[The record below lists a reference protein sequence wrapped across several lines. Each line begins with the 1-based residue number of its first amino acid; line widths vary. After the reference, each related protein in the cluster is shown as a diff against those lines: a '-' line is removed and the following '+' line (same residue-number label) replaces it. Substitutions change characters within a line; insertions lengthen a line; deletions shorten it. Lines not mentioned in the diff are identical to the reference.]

1 MALRNVFWDAREM
14 QDEGIMPSIL
24 AIGDSWF
31 WYPFPGGSL
40 VNRLGKLV
48 ESKEHNIL
56 AVGHDGAEAFDYV
69 FGKHEKNVR
78 TNLKLYGDSLS
89 AVFISGGGNDFAGF
103 NDLRPLLL
111 HDCSRSQSAEDCFN
125 RSAGGELPR
134 LMEKI
139 QNSYETLIGRI
150 VMNCHAPGF
159 KRVFVHNYDYA
170 IPSGTG
176 PFGGNAT
183 WLKAALDDAKVPAQ
197 YQANCIRYILDKF
210 TNVLEEIA
218 TNNSNVV
225 VLVNSAGTLAPGDW
239 ANELHPTPRGFEK
252 IAVQRWKPVL
262 QRYGLAAE

>member
-14 QDEGIMPSIL
+14 LDEGIMPSIL

-48 ESKEHNIL
+48 QSREHNIL
-56 AVGHDGAEAFDYV
+56 AVGHNGAEAYDYA
-69 FGKHEKNVR
+69 FGKHEKIVR

-89 AVFISGGGNDFAGF
+89 AVFVSGGGNDFAGF

-111 HDCSRSQSAEDCFN
+111 HDCSRAQSPAQCFN
-125 RSAGGELPR
+125 QAPGGELPR

-150 VMNCHAPGF
+150 LMHCHSPGF
-159 KRVFVHNYDYA
+159 TRVFLHNYDYA

-176 PFGGNAT
+176 VFGGNAT
-183 WLKAALDDAKVPAQ
+183 WLRAALDDARVPVE
-197 YQANCIRYILDKF
+197 YQASCIRYILDNF
-210 TNVLEEIA
+210 TAALEEIA
-218 TNNSNVV
+218 RNNSNIVAF
-225 VLVNSAGTLAPGDW
+225 VNSAGTLGAADW
-239 ANELHPTPRGFEK
+239 ANELHPTPAGFEK
-252 IAVQRWKPVL
+252 IATQRWKPVL